1 MINMNNFKKISKIW
15 FISILFIL
23 MLGSSVYAQ
32 NPQQYKHLKAQNI
45 ELIGNRFKHDIA
57 QEDKNRFLKAADEV
71 YDFKPTIEI
80 ITTKEYS
87 MQTIK
92 DSFDDALSYFPRGQN
107 TVGVLKYT
115 TIGNKIT
122 IVPEYRT
129 NIAQTKAVGEY
140 VDKIINQVPNDWK
153 IYDKIAYINLSIA
166 SLPYSHNLPN
176 KSVNLNG
183 YSTQTGY
190 SLINGGGYCAAFA
203 DMFNIAMD
211 KMGIPAITVIGKA
224 TNPEGSAELHQWSLI
239 NIDGKWYHVDTTWTK
254 SRMTT
259 NITKKGAPLA
269 DRDAFILWDT
279 FMVDDSSDK
288 IKNRSYP
295 RDTTPKANERL
306 KLNSNNSL
314 ESRYRV
320 IFINTLNVENIPKTQ
335 DGLPMIMLSQ
345 YRNSK
350 KEIFSFG
357 FVDNLILAG
366 VNFNGYSYK
375 NGVYNSFLTQD
386 WFITNY
392 KHDYNRSGKLMSYKE
407 GKEAY
412 NKIIKKN
419 PKIFDPLVEGIANRF
434 PSNKK

>member
-1 MINMNNFKKISKIW
+1 
-15 FISILFIL
+15 
-23 MLGSSVYAQ
+23 
-32 NPQQYKHLKAQNI
+32 
-45 ELIGNRFKHDIA
+45 
-57 QEDKNRFLKAADEV
+57 
-71 YDFKPTIEI
+71 
-80 ITTKEYS
+80 
-87 MQTIK
+87 
-92 DSFDDALSYFPRGQN
+92 
-107 TVGVLKYT
+107 
-115 TIGNKIT
+115 
-122 IVPEYRT
+122 
-129 NIAQTKAVGEY
+129 
-140 VDKIINQVPNDWK
+140 
-153 IYDKIAYINLSIA
+153 
-166 SLPYSHNLPN
+166 
-176 KSVNLNG
+176 
-183 YSTQTGY
+183 
-190 SLINGGGYCAAFA
+190 
-203 DMFNIAMD
+203 
-211 KMGIPAITVIGKA
+211 
-224 TNPEGSAELHQWSLI
+224 
-239 NIDGKWYHVDTTWTK
+239 
-254 SRMTT
+254 
-259 NITKKGAPLA
+259 
-269 DRDAFILWDT
+269 
-279 FMVDDSSDK
+279 MVDDSSDK

-412 NKIIKKN
+412 NKIINKN